1 MMDDDRLSKYF
12 SLSNEV
18 VQARKLG
25 LPLVALESAVI
36 THGLPHPA
44 NLEMARDVEN
54 AVRSHAAVPATIALF
69 GGKIHVGL
77 TGGDLDMLA
86 TAEQVRKISRRDF
99 SIALARQETG
109 GTTVAA
115 TLYAAHAA
123 GIRVFS
129 TGGIGGVHRGAPH
142 DISADLPELGQR
154 PLVVVCAGAK
164 SILDLPA
171 TLEVLETNGVP
182 VVGYQTDEFPAF
194 YARTS
199 GLPVNVRLDTPEEAA
214 SLAETHWGLGLTSA
228 ILVVQ
233 PPPPEA
239 CLPADK
245 IEAVIQRALE
255 EAARQGIQ
263 GAAVTPFLLA
273 KVSSLTRGASLR
285 SNLALLR
292 HNAILAAQIAGALAQ
307 RRRKMI

>member
-245 IEAVIQRALE
+245 IEAVIQRALD